1 MIKIF
6 KKKREVSIFSN
17 QKEFKDQKSDFSGV
31 VILQEVCPQNVSL
44 FLHLECFLS
53 LPEYAI
59 HDRGVRDTRGA
70 RGGGLNP
77 KITGPMCI
85 RAFPSRFSN
94 EPRQK
99 GTLPITTFLKH
110 SMIFPSGDQYNET
123 QNAEYYILNSHA
135 NYTNRTEWLSCSG
148 HCAHSFRIFFLVT
161 HPVRSYLLTFYM
173 S

>member
-1 MIKIF
+1 MLLQQVAEDWRVSPALPSRGPGRETPEDK
-6 KKKREVSIFSN
+6 KLLGKKRE
-17 QKEFKDQKSDFSGV
+17 
-31 VILQEVCPQNVSL
+31 
-44 FLHLECFLS
+44 
-53 LPEYAI
+53 A
-59 HDRGVRDTRGA
+59 RGA